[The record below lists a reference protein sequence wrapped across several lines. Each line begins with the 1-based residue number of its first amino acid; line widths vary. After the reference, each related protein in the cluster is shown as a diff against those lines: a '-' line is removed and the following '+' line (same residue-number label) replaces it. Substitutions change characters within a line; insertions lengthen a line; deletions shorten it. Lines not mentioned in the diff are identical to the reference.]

1 MPEVLQYDF
10 MVRALIAATLVGGL
24 APALGVFLYLRR
36 LTLLPDVLSH
46 VALMGVAI
54 GLLTRTFPA
63 GVALVASSSAAA
75 GIETLR
81 SRRLLPGDAALAVT
95 LYASLAVAVVLI
107 SLADGFNSDLF
118 GYLFGSVLT
127 IDGTDLWLVAGLA
140 AFTVS
145 FVLLFFSELAQTS
158 MDVDLARTSGVH
170 VDLVNLVLAILAGA
184 TITVSMRV
192 VGVLLIGVL
201 IVVPVIAS
209 LHIATGLRQTVF
221 TAMTI
226 GVASSIAG
234 LVIAF
239 YADIAPGGSVALTAI
254 GLLVVIV
261 PGSWL
266 WRRYVRRPGLS
277 STSTGASTG

>member
-10 MVRALIAATLVGGL
+10 MVRALIAATLVGAL

-63 GVALVASSSAAA
+63 GIALVASSSAAA

-170 VDLVNLVLAILAGA
+170 VDLVNLVLAVLAGA

-209 LHIATGLRQTVF
+209 LRIATGLRQTVF

-254 GLLVVIV
+254 GLLAVIV
-261 PGSWL
+261 PGTWL
-266 WRRYVRRPGLS
+266 WRRYVRRPELS
-277 STSTGASTG
+277 SPSTD